1 MKSQYLQ
8 FEQSLVNHIKARFP
22 ILYITT
28 WEEERLIELIDQMVN
43 EKNHFKFKK
52 EVFQWSVTKGIENNG
67 KVVKPDIKNAISIL
81 EYIENYKEDAVFIL
95 KDLYFDL
102 KRCCENHPNQ
112 VLIRKIK
119 DLVYQLKMSEY
130 SKTII
135 IVGHDIFVPDDLSK
149 QICLMDFE
157 LPNNEEIQKVYKNI
171 IDANKDNEKLKL
183 RVDNEDLKKLS
194 DAASGLTLHEAE
206 NALALAITRDGTL
219 SLSDIE
225 AIKEEKKQLIKRSG
239 ILEFLSP
246 KIDMKSVGGLNN
258 IKNWIYKRSNSW
270 GSVAKQYNLPSP
282 KGVLIT
288 GVPGCGKSLI
298 AKSLSSEWNLP
309 LLRFDVGSV
318 FGGIVGSSE
327 ANMRKVI
334 QTAEAIAPCVLWID
348 EIEKGFTGIGSSGDS
363 GTSTRIFG
371 TFLSWMQEKR
381 KFVFVVATA
390 NKIDLLPPEL
400 MRKGRFDEIFF
411 VDLPT
416 KVERA
421 AIFKVHLRKKLKNKE
436 VLEAD
441 FSEQKYL
448 DILVEKTEGFT
459 GAEIEQVVISALF
472 EAFDQRRKL
481 TFEDFEKSIENTV
494 PLKVTQAENI
504 EAIRQWAN
512 VRAVSATTINDN
524 EFIEEAVVV
533 NKDGFDDFKPSPNSQ
548 PRRGGRTIDF

>member
-1 MKSQYLQ
+1 MNSQYLQ

-28 WEEERLIELIDQMVN
+28 WEEERLIQLIEDIGDKEVF
-43 EKNHFKFKK
+43 KNKK
-52 EVFQWSVTKGIENNG
+52 EVFEWSVTKGLEKSG
-67 KVVKPDIKNAISIL
+67 KAVKNDIKNAVGIL
-81 EYIENYKEDAVFIL
+81 DYIEDYKEDAIFIL
-95 KDLYFDL
+95 KDIYFDL

-112 VLIRKIK
+112 TLIRKIK
-119 DLVYQLKMSEY
+119 DLVHNLKISQH
-130 SKTII
+130 SKTIVI
-135 IVGHDIFVPDDLSK
+135 IGHDIFVPDDLSK

-157 LPNNEEIQKVYKNI
+157 LPNTNEIKKVYKNI
-171 IDANKDNEKLKL
+171 IDANKNNSKL
-183 RVDNEDLKKLS
+183 RLNVDDDDLKKLC

-206 NALALAITRDGTL
+206 NALALAITKDG
-219 SLSDIE
+219 SLSIEDIE
-225 AIKEEKKQLIKRSG
+225 SIKEEKKQLIRRTG
-239 ILEFLSP
+239 ILEFITP
-246 KIDMKSVGGLNN
+246 KINMKSVGGLNN
-258 IKNWIYKRSNSW
+258 IKNWIHKRSNSW
-270 GSVAKQYNLPSP
+270 GSLAKQYNLPSP
-282 KGVLIT
+282 KGLLVT

-371 TFLSWMQEKR
+371 TFLSWMQEKE
-381 KFVFVVATA
+381 KFVFVIATA

-416 KVERA
+416 PVERE
-421 AIFKVHLRKKLKNKE
+421 AIFKVHLKKKLKNPE
-436 VLEAD
+436 YIEAD
-441 FSEQKYL
+441 FTEQDYL
-448 DILVEKTEGFT
+448 DTLVEMTDGFT

-472 EAFDQRRKL
+472 EAFDGRRKL
-481 TFEDFEKSIENTV
+481 KFNDFKKSIINTV
-494 PLKVTQAENI
+494 PLKVTQSENI
-504 EAIRQWAN
+504 ESIRQWAN
-512 VRAVSATTINDN
+512 VRAVSATSSNDKKE
-524 EFIEEAVVV
+524 EFTTEVMSGDLPKTPAAA
-533 NKDGFDDFKPSPNSQ
+533 KPKS
-548 PRRGGRTIDF
+548 GGRTIDF